1 MYRIII
7 VDDHEVFRLG
17 LQAVIKRNSDFTIVG
32 EAENGDALFR
42 LLKTITCDLILLD
55 LSMPEK
61 NGFVVLET
69 INKQLPSLKCL
80 ILSMH
85 TDANTIK
92 KALSYDIAGY
102 LHKEDIASNILTA
115 ISEIQNGKKY
125 FSSIIQ
131 NYILGNYHSLSES
144 ATIRKRLTK
153 RENEIAELVVA
164 GLINQEIAAKLHI
177 SIHTVQFHRSNIL
190 KKLNLKNTVDLVK
203 LMIEGPF

>member
-1 MYRIII
+1 MYRIIL

-17 LQAVIKRNSDFTIVG
+17 LQTVIRQNSDFIIVG
-32 EAENGDALFR
+32 EAANADALFS
-42 LLKTITCDLILLD
+42 LLKTITCDLISLD

-69 INKQLPSLKCL
+69 INKQFPSIKCL
-80 ILSMH
+80 ILSMY
-85 TDANTIK
+85 TDESTIK

-115 ISEIQNGKKY
+115 ISEIQRGKKY
-125 FSSIIQ
+125 FSDIIQ
-131 NYILGNYHSLSES
+131 DYILSNYRNISKSD
-144 ATIRKRLTK
+144 TNKKQLTK
-153 RENEIAELVVA
+153 RETEVAELVVS
-164 GLINQEIAAKLHI
+164 GLTNQKIAEKLHI

-203 LMIEGPF
+203 LMIEGTF